1 MGMRTGIVA
10 LEKVVDFVAN
20 IFRIAAYL
28 KVFIYS
34 VKWPEVELMH
44 QAGVNGLGW
53 YWD

>member
-53 YWD
+53 Y